1 MTELEITHSEILANY
16 IRVNVHISN
25 RATQTVIFP
34 ASEMRAFLESKSQ
47 KLVKPMRPFSRNA
60 KRLLNFMKK
69 ES

>member
-1 MTELEITHSEILANY
+1 MTELEIVHSEILDGY
-16 IRVNVHISN
+16 IRVNVYISS

-34 ASEMRAFLESKSQ
+34 ASEMRVFLNSKSD

-69 ES
+69 DS